1 MADSSL
7 PSIVKELDG
16 EQVKKDFP
24 IFANRESP
32 FIFLDSAA
40 SAQRPQSVL
49 DAMDAYYSH
58 SHANVH
64 RGVYRLAE
72 EATELYEA
80 ARRRLG
86 QFVNAPFPE
95 REIVFTKNA
104 TEACNLAA
112 QGLGRAILDENST
125 ILLTHLEHH
134 ANLVPW
140 FILQEQLGFQIR
152 YIPFDSEGYL
162 DLENLETLMDGVSLV
177 GVTLMSNVFGT
188 ITPLDE
194 IVRVAHSHGSYV
206 FVDGAQYLPHFPFD
220 VQASGVD
227 LLAITGHKMCG
238 PTGIGALWARQ
249 NILDLMTPF
258 LGGGDMI
265 ADVRLDGFT
274 PNVIP
279 YKFEAGTPPIA
290 EAVGWHAALDYLET
304 TGQDAIVAHDLM
316 LTKLILEQFQE
327 RLRNKARV
335 VGPMTTLNRG
345 GVISFE
351 VIDVHPHDV
360 AQVLDQYGVAVRAG
374 HHCAK
379 PLLYCIGMTATT
391 RASTYLYNTPN
402 DVEGLVAAIES
413 AYKLFH

>member
-1 MADSSL
+1 MADNGL
-7 PSIVKELDG
+7 PSLVNELDG
-16 EQVKKDFP
+16 ASLREDFP
-24 IFANRESP
+24 LFANRESP

-49 DAMDAYYSH
+49 DAMDSYYSH

-64 RGVYRLAE
+64 RGVYQLAE
-72 EATELYEA
+72 EATALYEA

-86 QFVNAPFPE
+86 EFIHAPSPD

-112 QGLGRAILDENST
+112 QGLGRVILDKDSA

-140 FILQEQLGFQIR
+140 FILQEQLGFEIR

-162 DLENLETLMDGVSLV
+162 NLENLETLMEGVSIV

-188 ITPLDE
+188 ITPLHE
-194 IVRVAHSHGSYV
+194 IVRAAHSQGAYV
-206 FVDGAQYLPHFPFD
+206 LADGAQYLPHFPFD

-249 NILDLMTPF
+249 EILDLMTPF

-274 PNVIP
+274 PNIIP

-290 EAVGWHAALDYLET
+290 EAVGWHAALDYLHAVGLE
-304 TGQDAIVAHDLM
+304 AIAAHDLM
-316 LTKLILEQFQE
+316 LTKLILAQFE
-327 RLRNKARV
+327 DRLAGKARV
-335 VGPMTTLNRG
+335 VGPMSSVNRG

-351 VIDVHPHDV
+351 VLDVHPHDV

-391 RASTYLYNTPN
+391 RASTYLYNTPG
-402 DVEGLVAAIES
+402 DVDGLVAAIES